1 MTDTPN
7 FLSEFCIA
15 GINYRKSDVVVRG
28 QFSLTSEACNLLL
41 NNISEEKIP
50 SGFVLSTCNR
60 TEVYGISDPKE
71 LVRLLCMHT
80 HGTAKDFIEHGYIKQ
95 GIEAVE
101 HLFKVAA
108 GLDSQIIGDHEIFSQ
123 LKQAIRVSKHNG
135 CINSFTER
143 LTNYVLQASKEI
155 RTKTLL
161 SAGTVSV
168 AYASIEIIKEKI
180 IDLQGKKLL
189 LAGTGKFGSQVAGNI
204 KKYLPGVHLSVCNR
218 TDEKASLLA
227 EENDATFVPY
237 KNISAA
243 ADEADILIVS
253 TSADTYTIT
262 PDFFITQKPRLILDL
277 SIPQN
282 VDPAVKIIIG
292 IELMNVDEI
301 SAIPDKTILMR
312 QAEVPKALSIID
324 DIISEMLAWY
334 SMKSNR
340 GVLQKIKLQLHEI
353 TPANPLA
360 ANTSAKIQKTVSS
373 LAVQLR
379 NQNNKG
385 CQYINALSNYLHTD
399 HEATS

>member
-1 MTDTPN
+1 MNHSPD
-7 FLSEFCIA
+7 FLIDFCIA

-28 QFSLTSEACNLLL
+28 QFSLTSEACLHLL
-41 NNISEEKIP
+41 NNIIEENIP
-50 SGFVLSTCNR
+50 AGFVLSTCNR

-80 HGTAKDFIEHGYIKQ
+80 RGTAIDFMKHGYIKS
-95 GIEAVE
+95 GLEAVQ

-108 GLDSQIIGDHEIFSQ
+108 GLDSQIIGDHEILSQ
-123 LKQAIRVSKHNG
+123 LKQAVRTSKQNG

-143 LTNYVLQASKEI
+143 VINYVMQASKEI
-155 RTKTLL
+155 RTNTLL

-180 IDLQGKKLL
+180 IDHPRKKLL
-189 LAGTGKFGSQVAGNI
+189 LAGTGKFGNQVAKNI
-204 KKYLPGVHLSVCNR
+204 KKYLPGIHLSVCNR
-218 TDEKASLLA
+218 TDEKALLLA
-227 EENDATFVPY
+227 AQNNATFVPY
-237 KNISAA
+237 TDISQAA
-243 ADEADILIVS
+243 EEADILIVS
-253 TSADTYTIT
+253 SAADSFTIT

-282 VDPAVKIIIG
+282 VDPAVKMISG
-292 IELMNVDEI
+292 IELLNVDEI

-312 QAEVPKALSIID
+312 QAEVPKAMSIIED
-324 DIISEMLAWY
+324 TISELLAWY

-340 GVLQKIKLQLHEI
+340 GLLQKITSQLHEI
-353 TPANPLA
+353 TTQNPPTANA
-360 ANTSAKIQKTVSS
+360 SQNIQKTVSS

-385 CQYINALSNYLHTD
+385 CQYINALSNYLHTEY
-399 HEATS
+399 EATN